1 MILIQCVLFQTDI
14 AVPVNFKSH
23 VKKPFVTAK
32 GSMMEEVQTEPQ
44 PQQPLKFALMTKRG
58 KVGKYCN
65 LQGEN
70 NFRSIKN
77 VSVAQ

>member
-44 PQQPLKFALMTKRG
+44 PQQPLKFALMTKKG
-58 KVGKYCN
+58 KVGKYCK
-65 LQGEN
+65 GKIT
-70 NFRSIKN
+70 FVDTKN